1 MLITR
6 MADVS
11 ESCVP
16 VSTAGTQLSKNET
29 ESPQIG
35 QETDASVYEL
45 AEAINLLIDAG
56 WTLGCDG
63 ELLPPLVYRKQQ
75 VRACA

>member
-6 MADVS
+6 MAEVS
-11 ESCVP
+11 ELCVP
-16 VSTAGTQLSKNET
+16 VSTAGTQLSKKET
-29 ESPQIG
+29 EGPQIG
-35 QETDASVYEL
+35 HQHAESVYEV

-63 ELLPPLVYRKQQ
+63 ELLPPLLYRKQQ
-75 VRACA
+75 VRVCA